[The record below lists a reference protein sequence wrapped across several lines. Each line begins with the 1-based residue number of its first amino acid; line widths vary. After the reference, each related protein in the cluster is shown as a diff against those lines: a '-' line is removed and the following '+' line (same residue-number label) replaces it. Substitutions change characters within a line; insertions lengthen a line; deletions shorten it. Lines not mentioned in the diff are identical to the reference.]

1 MAARARLYGGANSI
15 GIIVRVIDDVIFFS
29 WILGSS
35 KGGVV
40 VVGGDCYY
48 WDCKIPMMIFF
59 FFLSFGTQ
67 LTVVRIREGGGEE
80 DDAYI
85 YIHISLSI
93 WIVFYTKLNIKDG

>member
-67 LTVVRIREGGGEE
+67 LTVVRIREGGGKRMTHI
-80 DDAYI
+80 YI
-85 YIHISLSI
+85 YISLSLFGSYFI
-93 WIVFYTKLNIKDG
+93 RNSI